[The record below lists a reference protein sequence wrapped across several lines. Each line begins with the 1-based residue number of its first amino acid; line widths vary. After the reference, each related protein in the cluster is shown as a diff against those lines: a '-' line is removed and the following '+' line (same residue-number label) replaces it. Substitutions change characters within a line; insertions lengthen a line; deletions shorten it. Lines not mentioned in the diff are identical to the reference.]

1 MVETA
6 VPLLENEYAKKL
18 RVVSSMKSGRSPV
31 VLHYFR
37 QPAYTRAHDAVR
49 EALETG
55 VTKELTVPGR

>member
-1 MVETA
+1 
-6 VPLLENEYAKKL
+6 VPGIKH
-18 RVVSSMKSGRSPV
+18 GRAPV

-55 VTKELTVPGR
+55 IAKELTARGR